1 MGQLHHNENLAYGA
15 TPWGI
20 CFYMMSLNM
29 KFATA
34 SIKFCKN
41 SDLVS
46 DGGFFDLL

>member
-1 MGQLHHNENLAYGA
+1 
-15 TPWGI
+15 
-20 CFYMMSLNM
+20 MMPLDM

-46 DGGFFDLL
+46 DGGFFDLLWELRL